1 MKIEILNLDDL
12 IEVNDAIGA
21 IVMEDR
27 APVVETKLAK
37 AGDLVREA
45 MMELSDGAE
54 RLRPLAQM
62 ANVDVDEYDW
72 LKFVLTWV
80 ATYVVEDDGE
90 PTLIEKEGWN

>member
-21 IVMEDR
+21 IVTKDR
-27 APVVETKLAK
+27 APIVEAKLAK
-37 AGDLVREA
+37 AGDLVREV
-45 MMELSDGAE
+45 MMELSDSAE

-62 ANVDVDEYDW
+62 ANVDIDEYDW

-90 PTLIEKEGWN
+90 PTLIEQEGWN